1 MKGFLIL
8 MENKGSFY
16 EMTGDQRR
24 IFLDSTQLHHAYLQ
38 AAAKSRGYRGGM
50 HWKKA
55 KGRDYLFRSRD
66 RFGYGK
72 SLGPRSQ
79 KTELIYREFHE
90 NKAHFQQKLRE
101 LRGRL
106 KEQARFC
113 KAARIARV
121 PRIVGSI
128 LRLLDTHKLP
138 GTNLQV
144 VGTNALYAYEAAA
157 GIFFDSGLMAT
168 QDMDILWDVRSRLQ
182 LHADQKI
189 GGEGLLPI
197 LQQADPS
204 FELIRKRGFRAVN
217 RKGYMVDLL
226 KPEPKPAHLVEK
238 RRMGADGDLE
248 AAEIRNLHWLVS
260 SPRFTQD
267 VIGDD
272 GYPAAMVAPDPRAF
286 ALHKL
291 WLSRQA
297 DREPIKRQR
306 DKDQAIAVCR
316 LVIQYLPHLRF
327 QPAELKMFP
336 KSVVSAATA
345 EIAGTDLPP
354 GYHS

>member
-1 MKGFLIL
+1 
-8 MENKGSFY
+8 MENKGYFY

-24 IFLDSTQLHHAYLQ
+24 IFLDATQLHHAYLDVS
-38 AAAKSRGYRGGM
+38 AKYRGYRGGM

-72 SLGPRSQ
+72 SLGTRSPE
-79 KTELIYREFHE
+79 TELTYREFHE
-90 NKAHFQQKLRE
+90 NKKNLQQNLQE

-128 LRLLDTHKLP
+128 LRLLDTQKLL

-168 QDMDILWDVRSRLQ
+168 QDMDLLWDVRFRPQ
-182 LHADQKI
+182 LHEDQKI
-189 GGEGLLPI
+189 GGKGLFSI

-204 FELIRKRGFRAVN
+204 FELVRKRGFRAVN

-238 RRMGADGDLE
+238 RRMGANGDLE

-272 GYPAAMVAPDPRAF
+272 GYTAAMVAPDPRAF

-291 WLSRQA
+291 WLSRQS
-297 DREPIKRQR
+297 DREPIKRKR
-306 DKDQAIAVCR
+306 DRDQATAVCR
-316 LVIQYLPHLRF
+316 LTLQYLPHLRF
-327 QPAELKMFP
+327 QPEELKMFP
-336 KSVVSAATA
+336 RSVVSAATA
-345 EIAGTDLPP
+345 EIASSHLPP

>member
-1 MKGFLIL
+1 
-8 MENKGSFY
+8 
-16 EMTGDQRR
+16 
-24 IFLDSTQLHHAYLQ
+24 
-38 AAAKSRGYRGGM
+38 M
-50 HWKKA
+50 HWKKV
-55 KGRDYLFRSRD
+55 KGREYLFRSHD

-72 SLGPRSQ
+72 SLGARSPE
-79 KTELIYREFHE
+79 TESIYREFHE
-90 NKAHFQQKLRE
+90 NKKNFQHNLRE

-128 LRLLDTHKLP
+128 LRLLDTQKLL
-138 GTNLQV
+138 GGNLQV

-168 QDMDILWDVRSRLQ
+168 QDMDLLWDVRSRLQ
-182 LHADQKI
+182 LHAGQKI
-189 GGEGLLPI
+189 GEKGLLSI

-204 FELIRKRGFRAVN
+204 FEPVRKKGFRAVN

-226 KPEPKPAHLVEK
+226 KPEPKPAHLKEK
-238 RRMGADGDLE
+238 RRMGANGDLE

-260 SPRFTQD
+260 SPKFTQD

-272 GYPAAMVAPDPRAF
+272 GYPAPMAVPDPRAF

-297 DREPIKRQR
+297 DREPIKRKR
-306 DKDQAIAVCR
+306 DRDQATAVCG
-316 LVIQYLPHLRF
+316 LVLQYLPHLRF

-345 EIAGTDLPP
+345 AIADSDLPP

>member
-1 MKGFLIL
+1 
-8 MENKGSFY
+8 MENIGYSK

-24 IFLDSTQLHHAYLQ
+24 IFLDATQLHHAYLEV
-38 AAAKSRGYRGGM
+38 AAKSRGYRGGM
-50 HWKKA
+50 HWKKV
-55 KGRDYLFRSRD
+55 KGREYLFRSRD

-72 SLGPRSQ
+72 SLGLRSPE
-79 KTELIYREFHE
+79 TELVFREFHE
-90 NKAHFQQKLRE
+90 NKTHYQQNLRE
-101 LRGRL
+101 LQGRL

-128 LRLLDTHKLP
+128 LRLLDSQKLL
-138 GTNLQV
+138 GSNLLV

-157 GIFFDSGLMAT
+157 GVSFDSGLMAT

-182 LHADQKI
+182 LHADQRIDGK
-189 GGEGLLPI
+189 GLLSV

-204 FELIRKRGFRAVN
+204 FELIRKRSFRAVN

-226 KPEPKPAHLVEK
+226 KPEPKPAHRLET
-238 RRMGADGDLE
+238 RRMGANGDME
-248 AAEIRNLHWLVS
+248 AAEIRNLQWLVS
-260 SPRFTQD
+260 SPKFTQG

-272 GYPAAMVAPDPRAF
+272 GYPATMVAPDPRAF

-297 DREPIKRQR
+297 DREPIKRRR
-306 DKDQAIAVCR
+306 DRNQAIAVCR
-316 LVIQYLPHLRF
+316 LVLQYLPHLRF
-327 QPAELKMFP
+327 QPAELKMLP

-345 EIAGTDLPP
+345 AIAESELPP
-354 GYHS
+354 GYGA

>member
-1 MKGFLIL
+1 
-8 MENKGSFY
+8 MENKGHFH

-24 IFLDSTQLHHAYLQ
+24 IYLDATQLHHAYLEV
-38 AAAKSRGYRGGM
+38 AAKSRTYRGGM
-50 HWKKA
+50 HWKKV
-55 KGRDYLFRSRD
+55 KGKDYLFRSRD

-72 SLGPRSQ
+72 SLGPRSSE
-79 KTELIYREFHE
+79 TESIYREFHE
-90 NKAHFQQKLRE
+90 NKKNFQQNLRE

-113 KAARIARV
+113 RAARIARV

-128 LRLLDTHKLP
+128 LRLLDTQKLL

-144 VGTNALYAYEAAA
+144 VGTNALYAYEASA
-157 GIFFDSGLMAT
+157 GIFFESGLMAT
-168 QDMDILWDVRSRLQ
+168 RDMDILWDVRSRLQ
-182 LHADQKI
+182 LHADQRIDGK
-189 GGEGLLPI
+189 GLLSI

-204 FELIRKRGFRAVN
+204 FELIRKKSFRAVN

-238 RRMGADGDLE
+238 RRMGANGDME

-260 SPRFTQD
+260 SPKFTQD

-272 GYPAAMVAPDPRAF
+272 GYPATMVAPDPRAF

-291 WLSRQA
+291 WMSRQA
-297 DREPIKRQR
+297 DREPIKRKR
-306 DKDQAIAVCR
+306 DRDQAIAVCG
-316 LVIQYLPHLRF
+316 LALQYLPHLRF

-345 EIAGTDLPP
+345 AIVDSALPP
-354 GYHS
+354 GYQA